1 MTTASHSALVRPA
14 RTTLVVRDLDRV
26 ARFYREVVGLHHV
39 DAERDQVQLGA
50 AGATLLELVRRP
62 DADLQ
67 PQGFAGLF
75 HTAFLLPSRADLG
88 RWLRRAIDVG
98 IAFDGAADHHVSEA
112 LYLTDPEGNGIEIY
126 ADRPRESWQWSGDQ
140 VQLTTEPL
148 DVQGLIAAGGSAAP
162 DAARVPD
169 LTVIGHIHLR
179 VGGIPQAEV
188 FYRDV
193 LGLEV
198 TARRPGATF
207 YATGGYHHHV
217 ATNSWLS
224 RNAPKRSGTTTGLA
238 SFELEATDDSSFN
251 ALAERLLAAGG
262 RQAGDAIKVAD
273 PWLNRIVVRKA

>member
-1 MTTASHSALVRPA
+1 MSTSSAPLEIG
-14 RTTLVVRDLDRV
+14 RV
-26 ARFYREVVGLHHV
+26 ALAVSDPGLVGGFYEKALGLQPISMAGEVSTY
-39 DAERDQVQLGA
+39 GA
-50 AGATLLELVRRP
+50 GGKVLLELR
-62 DADLQ
+62 ADRAARHWTKAE
-67 PQGFAGLF
+67 AGLF